1 MVLREGMQAVTSNSW
16 CGSCGKIPIG
26 QGVTMR
32 RSQTLDGSTVAGY
45 AGLLTCGSVW
55 LCSVCSAK
63 IARRRKQELER
74 VICAAV
80 LLGAHVSLLTLTVR
94 HRKSHSLTARWN
106 VISYAWNATMS
117 GAGSAEFKQQLG
129 MIGWVKT
136 VELTHGPNGW
146 HVHLHVVVISERDP
160 RMTYVTRM
168 KRGELI
174 GAMSDVW
181 IADRWGRALARKGF
195 DFVKDRGGLDW
206 RAAEAGRETE
216 LSDYVTKTGLPSAST
231 RAAKTPDGLAKEA
244 TLGALK
250 KGRTDHRTPL
260 QILAD
265 LIMFGD
271 ASDLAL
277 WQEYEEAS
285 HGRRQMSWS
294 SGLRDWADLGE
305 EETDEEIAERDY
317 GGEDVIEFSNDVWTH
332 EISPVS
338 ALLLTM
344 LERDGL
350 SPVLTWLDDRHIPY
364 TIPPPDD
371 PSDEDD

>member
-1 MVLREGMQAVTSNSW
+1 MLREGMQVITSKSR
-16 CGSCGKIPIG
+16 CRSCGITPIG
-26 QGVTMR
+26 RGVTMR
-32 RSQTLDGSTVAGY
+32 RSKTPDGGTVAGY

-55 LCSVCSAK
+55 LCPVCSAK

-94 HRKSHSLTARWN
+94 HRKSDDLTALWS

-129 MIGWVKT
+129 LIGWVKT

-160 RMTYVTRM
+160 RMTYISRT
-168 KRGELI
+168 KRGKLI
-174 GAMSDVW
+174 GAMSDDW

-206 RAAEAGRETE
+206 RAAEAGREAE
-216 LSDYVTKTGLPSAST
+216 LSDYVTKTGLPSVAK
-231 RAAKTPDGLAKEA
+231 RAAKTLGGLAKEA

-250 KGRTDHRTPL
+250 KARTDHRTPF

-271 ASDLAL
+271 AEDLAL
-277 WQEYEEAS
+277 WEEYEAAS

-294 SGLRDWADLGE
+294 AGLRDWADLGE
-305 EETDEEIAERDY
+305 EETDEQIAERDY
-317 GGEDVIEFSNDVWTH
+317 GGEDVIQFDNQVWKQD
-332 EISPVS
+332 IYQVS
-338 ALLLTM
+338 ALRLTM

-350 SPVLTWLDDRHIPY
+350 DSVITWLDHAGVPY
-364 TIPPPDD
+364 MIPPPED
-371 PSDEDD
+371 PSAEDD